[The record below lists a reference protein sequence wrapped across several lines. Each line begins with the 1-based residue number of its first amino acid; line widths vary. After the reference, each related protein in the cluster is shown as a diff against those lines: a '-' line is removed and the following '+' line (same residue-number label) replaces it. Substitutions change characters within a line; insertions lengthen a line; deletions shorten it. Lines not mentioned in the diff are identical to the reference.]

1 MATVIFECLRKANI
15 AINTLKHTSVTKA
28 VIFFNIRS
36 RCSFRTFKTIPGTTN
51 IIESLKDFRKRIE
64 DYAYELQKY

>member
-15 AINTLKHTSVTKA
+15 AINTLKYASATKA
-28 VIFFNIRS
+28 GIFFNIRS
-36 RCSFRTFKTIPGTTN
+36 RYSFRTFKTIPGTSN
-51 IIESLKDFRKRIE
+51 IIESLRDFRKRIE